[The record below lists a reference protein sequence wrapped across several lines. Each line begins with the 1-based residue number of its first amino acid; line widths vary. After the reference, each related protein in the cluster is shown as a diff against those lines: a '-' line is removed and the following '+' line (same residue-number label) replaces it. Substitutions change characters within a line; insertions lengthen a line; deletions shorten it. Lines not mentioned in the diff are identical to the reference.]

1 MIYTFQLIVKFTKLP
16 TKSIEDGKTRSN
28 RYKDKYKDKKMTNRD
43 ETKKFYLPVNGP
55 VLPT

>member
-1 MIYTFQLIVKFTKLP
+1 MVQFAKLL
-16 TKSIEDGKTRSN
+16 TNFIEDGKTRSN